1 MTDQQTVQT
10 RQADPRYIWATE
22 SVFADE
28 AAWRVEAHAV
38 ASEAAR
44 FHSFRGTLGTSAQHL
59 FQALEASNILEER
72 MSRLHV
78 YTVLLYAA
86 DTRDDHV
93 AAMRQQSFGLVADVE
108 QSASFMEPEILSLGW
123 ARIEEMLKEFP
134 PLEKYRFYL
143 SELERGRKHVLSPE
157 EELLLTQLSQ
167 LQRLPETIRD
177 AAHDGDMRFP
187 SLQLGG
193 EKRELTHGTT
203 DDFFSHADRH
213 VREAAYVAY
222 TDEYLRNARTLAS
235 TLSAQVTTSLLFN
248 RARKYTS
255 TFAEALFED
264 AFSPDVYK
272 AAMRTCYEHQHL
284 FQRYFR
290 AKAKVLGLPKLAES
304 DIFARLSRSA
314 PEIPYDRAVS
324 LVLDSLLP
332 LGSDYVEIAKRG
344 LTEERWAHVFPAPGK
359 YSNAFSSGAYGTR
372 PFLLLNYG
380 PTMPEVGTLAHEL
393 GHSMHSYFTNR
404 SQPVC
409 YSQYSMT
416 VAETASNLNQV
427 LLRAHVLKTA
437 DREMSLA
444 VLDEAF
450 YYAHRYL
457 FMMPVLSRIEHLM
470 HSTYARGGAWSA
482 ADLCQ
487 ATVTAFKAAYGDS
500 VSFDGERLG
509 VKWGQFCHFYQPYYF
524 FQYAIGISA
533 AMSIGQRILDG
544 EPGLAERYRQFLSVG
559 ASMHP
564 QDIFALVGIDIA
576 SKDTYRAACKVVEGY
591 VQKLEELAT

>member
-1 MTDQQTVQT
+1 M
-10 RQADPRYIWATE
+10 
-22 SVFADE
+22 E
-28 AAWRVEAHAV
+28 AQAV
-38 ASEAAR
+38 ALEARR
-44 FHSFRGTLGTSAQHL
+44 FDSFKGTLGQSAQQL
-59 FQALEASNILEER
+59 YQALEESNSLEAR

-86 DTRDDHV
+86 DTRNDHV
-93 AAMRQQSFGLVADVE
+93 AAIRQQSYGLVADVE
-108 QSASFMEPEILSLGW
+108 QATSFMEPEILSLGW
-123 ARIEEMLKEFP
+123 GRLEEMLKEFS

-143 SELERGRKHVLSPE
+143 SELERGRAHVLSQDQ
-157 EELLLTQLSQ
+157 ELLLTALSQ

-177 AAHDGDMRFP
+177 AAHDGDMRFD
-187 SLQLGG
+187 SVQIGG
-193 EKRELTHGTT
+193 EKRELAHGTI
-203 DDFFSHADRH
+203 DDFFSHPDH
-213 VREAAYVAY
+213 TVREAAYIAY
-222 TDEYLRNARTLAS
+222 TDGYLKNARTLAS
-235 TLSAQVTTSLLFN
+235 ALSAQVTTSLLFN
-248 RARKYTS
+248 RARNYTS
-255 TFAEALFED
+255 TFTEALFED
-264 AFSPDVYK
+264 ALSPDVYK
-272 AAMRTCYEHQHL
+272 AATRTCYEHQHL

-290 AKAKVLGLPKLAES
+290 AKAKALSLPKLAEH
-304 DIFARLSRSA
+304 DIFGKLSRSA
-314 PEIPYDRAVS
+314 PEIPYNRAVS

-332 LGSDYVEIAKRG
+332 LGRDYVEIAKRG

-380 PTMPEVGTLAHEL
+380 PSMPEVGTLAHEL

-404 SQPVC
+404 AQPVC
-409 YSQYSMT
+409 YSHYSMT

-427 LLRAHVLKTA
+427 LLRAHILKTA

-482 ADLCQ
+482 ADMCQ

-500 VSFDGERLG
+500 VSYDGERLG

-524 FQYAIGISA
+524 FQYAVGISA
-533 AMSIGQRILDG
+533 AMSIGQRILGG
-544 EPGLAERYRQFLSVG
+544 ESGLADRYRHFLSVG

-564 QDIFALVGIDIA
+564 QEIFKIVGVDIA
-576 SKDTYRAACKVVEGY
+576 SKDMYRAAFKVVEGY
-591 VQKLEELAT
+591 VQKLEELSA